1 MSWKVKKFDELTN
14 YELYSILK
22 ERSDIFVV
30 EQTCFYLDPDGLD
43 MASYHLYKKENEEI
57 IAYLRIFPR
66 EIVGDNAAI
75 GRVIVKKDYRGKGI
89 GKELIVEALKFIT
102 EVLKEHNVE
111 LHAQDHL
118 RDFYGSFGFK
128 VVSDVYL
135 DASIPHVTM
144 TWTNRD
150 N

>member
-1 MSWKVKKFDELTN
+1 MAWKIKKFDELTN
-14 YELYSILK
+14 YELYYILK

-43 MASYHLYKKENEEI
+43 MAAYHLYKEENEEI
-57 IAYLRIFPR
+57 IAYLRIIPR
-66 EIVGDNAAI
+66 EIIGDNIAF
-75 GRVIVKKDYRGKGI
+75 GRVIVKKSHRGTGI
-89 GKELIVEALKFIT
+89 GKELIQEALKFTT
-102 EVLKEHNVE
+102 EVLKENNVE

-128 VVSDVYL
+128 VASDVYL
-135 DASIPHVTM
+135 DAGIPHVTM
-144 TWTNRD
+144 TWTNEE

>member
-43 MASYHLYKKENEEI
+43 IGSYHLYKEENEEI
-57 IAYLRIFPR
+57 IAYLRILPR

-89 GKELIVEALKFIT
+89 GKELIGEALKFIT

-128 VVSDVYL
+128 VASDVYL
-135 DASIPHVTM
+135 DAGIPHVTM
-144 TWTNRD
+144 TWTNED